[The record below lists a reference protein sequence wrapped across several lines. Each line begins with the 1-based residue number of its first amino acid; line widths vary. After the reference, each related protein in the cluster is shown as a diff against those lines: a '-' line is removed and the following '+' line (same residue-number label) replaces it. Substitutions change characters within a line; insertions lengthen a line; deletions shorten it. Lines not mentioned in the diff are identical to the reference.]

1 MAREGARVA
10 VSDLVMLRRRSR
22 LPGRHRWRAAVVA
35 DENPQSSRAA
45 GILFLFADLWTF
57 SGVFDV
63 CRAAQQK
70 TRLSQGSLA
79 SSCELTRMSRNTHQ
93 RLISRTAALLRAC
106 SAMSRAPALGVSTSP
121 GAVRRV
127 HASVMM

>member
-1 MAREGARVA
+1 MA

-70 TRLSQGSLA
+70 TRLSQGSRPRFL
-79 SSCELTRMSRNTHQ
+79 
-93 RLISRTAALLRAC
+93 
-106 SAMSRAPALGVSTSP
+106 V
-121 GAVRRV
+121 
-127 HASVMM
+127 